1 MTTNKGKEKVRP
13 IDKEQDIFNRIMQL
27 KTDVQAMYAL
37 VDQIDKSIQES
48 GVKLAEM
55 LQERHKVL
63 RAELSNM
70 IDQGDVEL
78 LSINHNASDQDPNQD
93 QASPSQLPSWGT
105 SDPFPDF

>member
-1 MTTNKGKEKVRP
+1 MTTNKGKKRVQP
-13 IDKEQDIFNRIMQL
+13 VDKEQEIFNLIIAL
-27 KTDVQAMYAL
+27 KADVQAMYAL

-70 IDQGDVEL
+70 IEQGDVEL
-78 LSINHNASDQDPNQD
+78 LSISHNA
-93 QASPSQLPSWGT
+93 
-105 SDPFPDF
+105 

>member
-1 MTTNKGKEKVRP
+1 MATNKSKEKAQP
-13 IDKEQDIFNRIMQL
+13 MDKEQDILNRIIAL
-27 KTDVQAMYAL
+27 KADVQAMYAL
-37 VDQIDKSIQES
+37 VEQVDKSIQES

-70 IDQGDVEL
+70 INQGDVEP

-93 QASPSQLPSWGT
+93 QASPSQLPSWGA